1 MARRLLYPPA
11 RHPGRQRSARAQ
23 DLCRGFLQGRAAAAT
38 RTVPGRSRRY
48 SAQAFGTGGAARCRQ
63 GQFRSLRPAGRSGR
77 VRRGSVQRH
86 FAIVAMRLFC
96 ADQAGRRFVRIH
108 LLGAATFASKALG
121 RRLCDYRRFRCCG
134 GMPAGRAG
142 LQSATADRC
151 ADSSGRPQRRM
162 VAQAGSVTGLIPR
175 RLRKRLDTLRREQPD
190 CWISAMQR
198 NLLILR
204 ASPDWNT
211 FDIELSRGFLRS
223 LHLPED
229 LVIEFAALWEKHF
242 KVDYRSVRA
251 QLKALALQTYDEVRQ
266 ASLLRHEEWDDGQ
279 PGGRVAFVDDDDWMS
294 PSLFESLPSPTS
306 GEDGVRWGS
315 LRVGRIFAPN
325 GHAEPPVQRRPLD
338 RIVYTNN
345 YAVTARALRRLGRA
359 AVFEHD
365 AEIG

>member
-1 MARRLLYPPA
+1 
-11 RHPGRQRSARAQ
+11 
-23 DLCRGFLQGRAAAAT
+23 
-38 RTVPGRSRRY
+38 
-48 SAQAFGTGGAARCRQ
+48 
-63 GQFRSLRPAGRSGR
+63 
-77 VRRGSVQRH
+77 
-86 FAIVAMRLFC
+86 
-96 ADQAGRRFVRIH
+96 
-108 LLGAATFASKALG
+108 
-121 RRLCDYRRFRCCG
+121 
-134 GMPAGRAG
+134 
-142 LQSATADRC
+142 
-151 ADSSGRPQRRM
+151 M
-162 VAQAGSVTGLIPR
+162 VAQAGSVTELILR
-175 RLRKRLDTLRREQPD
+175 GLRKRLDTLRREQPD

-251 QLKALALQTYDEVRQ
+251 QLKTLALLTYDEVRQ

-325 GHAEPPVQRRPLD
+325 GHAEPPIQRRPLD

-365 AEIG
+365 AAQKSFDRPDFTLVTSKKYLSCAVKHPCCTMSANYLMSLDDFRSDPRREMSTFMESVNAMPLEDIEEWLRKPFVQFRQVMTDAVRPR